1 MHIFF
6 LYKIHQKWAEMIHKN
21 NFVRKSHVDEAKSMG
36 YDLRDSVIKLE
47 SFYLK

>member
-1 MHIFF
+1 
-6 LYKIHQKWAEMIHKN
+6 MIHKN
-21 NFVRKSHVDEAKSMG
+21 NSVRKSHVDEAKSMG